1 MKYGMYVI
9 RDAGSES
16 CSLPFFVQNDFVARR
31 QFAATL
37 RTLPPSCRADFEL
50 MQVAVYDDI
59 TLETSDYPREYPTAK
74 GSDDDIKRMIELD
87 SSFYARGNIDSAPV
101 STPEVSK

>member
-1 MKYGMYVI
+1 MVCMLYVMQGQKVA
-9 RDAGSES
+9 R
-16 CSLPFFVQNDFVARR
+16 CRFFVQNDVVARR

-87 SSFYARGNIDSAPV
+87 SPFYARGNIDSAPV